1 MQEPGPNNVD
11 SWRKKYAINQLV
23 LDRGTGL
30 LPGASLTAH
39 SGLPLTHVNSLPNRG
54 IVETAILALAC
65 WIWRENET

>member
-30 LPGASLTAH
+30 LPGAAQAAH
-39 SGLPLTHVNSLPNRG
+39 SGLPLTQVTSVPNRG
-54 IVETAILALAC
+54 IVETAILALAS
-65 WIWRENET
+65 WT